1 MRFGCKGAG
10 KADALLHAAGKLVR
24 ITRRPLVQPDEFKL
38 LAHSFLAFGVRHAGK
53 FQTEADVFFHRAP
66 WQQGELL
73 EHHRHIA
80 LPQLAQVRCA
90 ARGDI
95 GGAPANRYLDL
106 AARHLVEAVDGTKQ
120 R

>member
-1 MRFGCKGAG
+1 M
-10 KADALLHAAGKLVR
+10 R

-38 LAHSFLAFGVRHAGK
+38 LLHPLLPLGIRHAGK
-53 FQTEADVFFHRAP
+53 FQTEADIFFHRPP

-73 EHHRHIA
+73 EYHRHIA

-90 ARGDI
+90 AGGGI